1 MKNNENEYLKTL
13 VNQIVES
20 ILSKKGKEIVS
31 IDLRGIGST
40 VCDYFILCNGDSKTQ
55 VAAIA
60 EGIDEQVKKNL
71 HIDPHHREGMAYAH
85 WVLLDYLDV
94 VVHIFQKEYRDFYK
108 LENLWADGEIEYIE
122 EE

>member
-31 IDLRGIGST
+31 IDLRGVGST

-71 HIDPHHREGMAYAH
+71 HLDPHHREGMTYAH

-94 VVHIFQKEYRDFYK
+94 VVHIFQKEYREFYK
-108 LENLWADGEIEYIE
+108 LEDLWADGKIEHIE

>member
-1 MKNNENEYLKTL
+1 MYRQLRRLKWHLHRL
-13 VNQIVES
+13 VW
-20 ILSKKGKEIVS
+20 S

-108 LENLWADGEIEYIE
+108 LENLWADGKIEYIE